1 MNRKMKSEKTA
12 RRGREMEQD
21 QIVEQEVI
29 ETQEQPEVEQT
40 EEQSSEQVTEEQQQ
54 AAEEAR
60 KKAEGIKRFEER
72 ESRRL
77 KEARLE
83 RENEYLKKMV
93 SQQVTP
99 QSTVPQQPRRQDP
112 NEPKLD
118 NYFAEGRTAEDWSRD
133 HRLYIE
139 QEIERS
145 RSIGN
150 TKKQID
156 DKLNEY
162 AKTNKDIFT
171 YENALSSMVTP
182 AVAAAIINCEQLGG
196 VIETLALDEDK
207 VYALNAITDPYKLS
221 REIIKIEESLRKK
234 PVFSGAP
241 RSPEVSKGKAP
252 QSGGVDISAMTSAEY
267 RKFRNSQRK
276 R

>member
-1 MNRKMKSEKTA
+1 MSE
-12 RRGREMEQD
+12 EQT
-21 QIVEQEVI
+21 VEQVVETQEVI
-29 ETQEQPEVEQT
+29 ETP
-40 EEQSSEQVTEEQQQ
+40 QVEEQQGEETAEVQ
-54 AAEEAR
+54 PEIAAEEAR
-60 KKAEGIKRFEER
+60 KEEARKAFAER
-72 ESRRL
+72 ESRRQ
-77 KEARLE
+77 KELRLE
-83 RENEYLKKMV
+83 RENEYLKKIV
-93 SQQVTP
+93 TQQVAP
-99 QSTVPQQPRRQDP
+99 QNAVPQQVRRQDP

-139 QEIERS
+139 NEIERS

-162 AKTNKDIFT
+162 AKTNKDIFA

-182 AVAAAIINCEQLGG
+182 AVASAIINCEQLGG
-196 VIETLALDEDK
+196 VIEALALDEDK
-207 VYALNAITDPYKLS
+207 VCALNAITDPYKLS

-252 QSGGVDISAMTSAEY
+252 QSGGVDISNMSKAEY
-267 RKFRNSQRK
+267 KKLRNSQR